1 MSCVSGNIKRANI
14 PIRLQ
19 LFYNLLILKT
29 NLSRTSVMIPWQCS
43 CSQLQWLIRLQ
54 RNGINDSLRWVFGN
68 REKNCYFSGWS
79 AVFSTCTPMYLNN
92 FRILYW
98 FLDTIHEQTRE
109 TLKKGSNR
117 LKVNSVNV
125 EIRQKKA
132 IINFLSVFTP

>member
-1 MSCVSGNIKRANI
+1 MELM
-14 PIRLQ
+14 IRFDEFLAIEKKIVIFPVDR
-19 LFYNLLILKT
+19 L
-29 NLSRTSVMIPWQCS
+29 CS
-43 CSQLQWLIRLQ
+43 
-54 RNGINDSLRWVFGN
+54 
-68 REKNCYFSGWS
+68 
-79 AVFSTCTPMYLNN
+79 AHN

-109 TLKKGSNR
+109 TLKKGSDR